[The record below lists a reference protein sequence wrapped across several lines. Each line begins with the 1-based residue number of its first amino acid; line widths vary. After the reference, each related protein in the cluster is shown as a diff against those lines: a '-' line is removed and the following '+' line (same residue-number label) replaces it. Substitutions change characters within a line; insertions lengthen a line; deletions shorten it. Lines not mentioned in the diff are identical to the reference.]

1 MLTQKFACP
10 SCDATL
16 KVADTVS
23 PGKRIKCPKCG
34 TAFPVP
40 GGNGHASSAKVAA
53 GRPRKPAPPP
63 EEEDDLDEEVQE
75 RPVSRKRRKKQKK
88 ASGMLPLVIIG
99 GVVLLV
105 GVGVT
110 LAIVFWPSGKKTE
123 AVADNGAGKQFPMN
137 PGGGMGAGMDA
148 RGRGAGGGMGGQDGR
163 GGRGP
168 ADTGT
173 GGGGGQQFAAG
184 MKVYEANNC
193 AKCHSIGGGG
203 QGGGG
208 RGFGSKK
215 DLSHVGGAHTV
226 DWLKG
231 FIRNPK
237 GYKPNVRMPA
247 YDESKM
253 SDADLSAL
261 AEYLGSLK

>member
-1 MLTQKFACP
+1 
-10 SCDATL
+10 
-16 KVADTVS
+16 
-23 PGKRIKCPKCG
+23 
-34 TAFPVP
+34 
-40 GGNGHASSAKVAA
+40 
-53 GRPRKPAPPP
+53 
-63 EEEDDLDEEVQE
+63 VQE

-110 LAIVFWPSGKKTE
+110 LAIVFWPSGKKTDS
-123 AVADNGAGKQFPMN
+123 VADNGPGKQFPKN
-137 PGGGMGAGMDA
+137 PGGGMGPGMDG
-148 RGRGAGGGMGGQDGR
+148 RGRGAGPGMDGQDGR

-168 ADTGT
+168 ADSGT
-173 GGGGGQQFAAG
+173 GAGEGQQFAAG
-184 MKVYEANNC
+184 MKVYQANKC
-193 AKCHSIGGGG
+193 ARCHSIGDGG

-208 RGFGSKK
+208 RGPGRKK
-215 DLSHVGGAHTV
+215 DLSHVGATHTV

-237 GYKPNVRMPA
+237 GYKPNIRMPA
-247 YDESKM
+247 YDQSKIT
-253 SDADLSAL
+253 DEELNAL